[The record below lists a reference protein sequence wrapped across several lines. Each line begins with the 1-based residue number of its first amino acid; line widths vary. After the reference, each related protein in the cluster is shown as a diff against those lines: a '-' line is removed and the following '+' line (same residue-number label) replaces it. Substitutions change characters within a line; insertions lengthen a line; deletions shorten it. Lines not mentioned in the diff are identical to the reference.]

1 MGPMRRHTF
10 LQRAALA
17 VAGLFSPRIVRSE
30 QYLSVEQAQR
40 QLCPGALTKLSLKLS
55 SDQKKQIEKASGV
68 RVRNTDMQVWRT
80 NDGAWFIVDEVI
92 GKHEFITYAVAL
104 SAAGAVKGI
113 EVLIYRE
120 TYGHQIKL
128 PNWRAQFTGKTIASP
143 VKIDNDIK
151 NISGATLSCVHIT
164 EGVRRL
170 LNTHALVLKNL

>member
-1 MGPMRRHTF
+1 MMRRDTF
-10 LQRAALA
+10 LKRAGLMI
-17 VAGLFSPRIVRSE
+17 AGLFGPQIVRSE
-30 QYLSVEQAQR
+30 QYLTVEQAQR
-40 QLCPGALTKLSLKLS
+40 QLSPGTLTRVPVTLS
-55 SDQKKQIEKASGV
+55 SDQKKSIERASGV
-68 RVRNTDMQVWRT
+68 RVRNTELQVWR
-80 NDGAWFIVDEVI
+80 NSDGGWFIVDDVI
-92 GKHEFITYAVAL
+92 GKHEFITYATSL
-104 SAAGAVKGI
+104 SSAGAVKGI

-128 PNWRAQFTGKTIASP
+128 PNWRAQFTGKTVAAP

>member
-1 MGPMRRHTF
+1 MGSMRRHTF
-10 LQRAALA
+10 LQRAMCIA
-17 VAGLFSPRIVRSE
+17 AGFFAPRIVRSE

-40 QLCPGALTKLSLKLS
+40 QLCPGTLTKVPLTLSP
-55 SDQKKQIEKASGV
+55 DQKKMIEKASGV
-68 RVRNTDMQVWRT
+68 RVRNMDMNVWRT

-92 GKHEFITYAVAL
+92 GKHEFITYALAL

-113 EVLIYRE
+113 EVLVYRE

-128 PNWRAQFTGKTIASP
+128 PGWRAQFTGKTIAAP